1 MHLALSKHD
10 QLTVV
15 FLDTDCLRYLRSDST
30 RAGLSRQMRL
40 INAVTVGT
48 EINFIEA
55 VRHPSSDLRRG
66 LVDAVCYL
74 AGDRPLAPWPYDL
87 MERVGAAVGSGE
99 NDFLMPPSRL
109 ERFLCEDPTEDEL
122 RDLGRQVEE
131 IEDGFRT
138 IHNKGRPRIQAFIR
152 DHGMRDVW
160 ATARAFLDEMW
171 MRPDHIDEYIQGVW
185 RTLHLQGGPPIPQL
199 RENPTWRLFFEAQG
213 VAVFEQSF
221 VSNRKTQFGSLDLLQ
236 LIYVTGFRQSI
247 FVTNDCALRRLANVV
262 FEPVAGARVLSWEK
276 FYDG

>member
-1 MHLALSKHD
+1 MSKQYHS
-10 QLTVV
+10 TVV
-15 FLDTDCLRYLRSDST
+15 FLDTDCLHYLRSDST

-48 EINFIEA
+48 VINLIEA
-55 VRHPSSDLRRG
+55 VRHPSSDLRRR
-66 LVDAVCYL
+66 LVDAVRYL
-74 AGDRPLAPWPYDL
+74 AGDRNLAPWPYGL
-87 MERVGAAVGSGE
+87 IERVGAAVGCGE
-99 NDFLMPPSRL
+99 DDFIMPPSGL

-122 RDLGRQVEE
+122 ADLGRQVEQM
-131 IEDGFRT
+131 EDDFRT
-138 IHNKGRPRIQAFIR
+138 IHDEGRPRIQAFIR
-152 DHGMRDVW
+152 DHGMRGVW
-160 ATARAFLDEMW
+160 ASARAFLDEMW
-171 MRPDHIDEYIQGVW
+171 MQPDHIDEYIQGVW
-185 RTLHLQGGPPIPQL
+185 RTLDLQGEPRIPQL

-221 VSNRKTQFGSLDLLQ
+221 VSNRKTQFGSIDLLQ

-247 FVTNDCALRRLANVV
+247 FVTNDGALRRLADVV